1 MGKQKKSAIETRL
14 ETLENIVLSDGQN
27 IGEALGIT
35 YVTIQESLV
44 RIGDFAHD
52 LTLVAQNLM
61 TSMGE
66 LVPDEYTRMRVEAT
80 APPDLTVI
88 EGEGQD
94 GDDEIS

>member
-1 MGKQKKSAIETRL
+1 MEKQKKSTTETRL

-27 IGEALGIT
+27 IGEAIGIT

-52 LTLVAQNLM
+52 LSTVAQNLM

-88 EGEGQD
+88 D
-94 GDDEIS
+94 GDGLGDDDDAA

>member
-88 EGEGQD
+88 EGEGLGD
-94 GDDEIS
+94 DDEIS

>member
-1 MGKQKKSAIETRL
+1 MGKQKKSDIETRL

-52 LTLVAQNLM
+52 LPLVAQNLI
-61 TSMGE
+61 T
-66 LVPDEYTRMRVEAT
+66 
-80 APPDLTVI
+80 
-88 EGEGQD
+88 
-94 GDDEIS
+94 

>member
-1 MGKQKKSAIETRL
+1 MEEQKKSDIETRL

-35 YVTIQESLV
+35 YVTIQDSLV

-80 APPDLTVI
+80 SPPDLTVI
-88 EGEGQD
+88 EGEG
-94 GDDEIS
+94 GTDDEH

>member
-1 MGKQKKSAIETRL
+1 M
-14 ETLENIVLSDGQN
+14 
-27 IGEALGIT
+27 
-35 YVTIQESLV
+35 TI
-44 RIGDFAHD
+44 
-52 LTLVAQNLM
+52 AQNLM